1 MSGFT
6 GTGTADDPVVLPD
19 VNVTASPVTP
29 QNAGPSGNSYVERT
43 LSFTFTLG
51 KGSFGATGQNTV
63 TVSNLR
69 AHVTILKNGAPSM
82 SHAEGRIYGLTP
94 TIMNALTTLGSPRPM
109 ERLNRV
115 VISAGDAVNGMAVVY
130 QGTIQDAWQNFD
142 NQPDTFLEIIS
153 FVSTFINL
161 QPIPPTSFPGNANV
175 ATIMAGLATQAG
187 RNFENNGVQVQLAS
201 PYLAGTIL
209 AQAQELARQANIEF
223 FDDGTTFAIWP
234 KSGTRGGT
242 IPLVSP
248 ASGMINYPK
257 YTSQGIAVRMVFNPN
272 ILFGGQIQ
280 LATSL
285 TQAQGTWYVNK
296 VAYDLAAQIING
308 PWFTDIECNRQPGV
322 QNQ

>member
-6 GTGTADDPVVLPD
+6 GTGTENDPLVLPD
-19 VNVTASPVTP
+19 VNVTASPLTP
-29 QNAGPSGNSYVERT
+29 VNAGPSGNSYVERA

-63 TVSNLR
+63 TVNNLR

-82 SHAEGRIYGLTP
+82 SHAEMRIYGLTP
-94 TIMNALTTLGSPRPM
+94 TIMNALTTLGAPRPM
-109 ERLNRV
+109 ERLNTIS
-115 VISAGDAVNGMAVVY
+115 ISAGDPENGMAVVY

-142 NQPDTFLEIIS
+142 SQPDTFLEIIS

-161 QPIPPTSFPGNANV
+161 KPIPPTSFPGSADV
-175 ATIMAGLATQAG
+175 ATIMSGLATQAG
-187 RNFENNGVQVQLAS
+187 RNFENNAVQVKLAY

-223 FDDGTTFAIWP
+223 FDDGSTFAIWP
-234 KSGTRGGT
+234 KSSTRGGV
-242 IPLVSP
+242 IPLISP
-248 ASGMINYPK
+248 TSGMIGYPR
-257 YTSQGIAVRMVFNPN
+257 YTSQGVAVRMVFNPN

-280 LATSL
+280 LQTSL
-285 TQAQGTWYVNK
+285 MAAQGNWYVNK
-296 VAYDLAAQIING
+296 VSYDLAAQIING

-322 QNQ
+322 PNQ